1 MKVNNHIVSFHM
13 QPQHYRKWP
22 TYHDVP
28 YWTAYYIDEGRK
40 QRTNAL
46 TLNEMLTFIQ
56 MFENKTTFHLYPR
69 QSRRTNR
76 CLTIDIYEF
85 EGDYHVE
92 VYDKWTGEVHTWY
105 AHGILHMRKQPSR
118 REQNRLFQHIIYSI
132 SPTAQ
137 QVIHA
142 LIDAKLDIYE

>member
-28 YWTAYYIDEGRK
+28 YWTAYFVDEEGRK
-40 QRTNAL
+40 QRTDAL
-46 TLNEMLTFIQ
+46 MLNEMLTFVQ
-56 MFENKTTFHLYPR
+56 LFKNKTTFHLYPR

-76 CLTIDIYEF
+76 CLTIDIHEL
-85 EGDYHVE
+85 EGNYYVD
-92 VYDKWTGEVHTWY
+92 VYDKWTGEVYAWY
-105 AHGILHMRKQPSR
+105 ANGILHMRKMSNS
-118 REQNRLFQHIIYSI
+118 ELNRLFQHIIYSI
-132 SPTAQ
+132 SPNAQ

-142 LIDAKLDIYE
+142 LIDGDLDIYE